1 MSLRVIA
8 IDWSGAKK
16 GARRKIWLAE
26 VIDGELVRLEKGRD
40 RSEITEHLISEAQHS
55 PQMIVGLDFA
65 FSLPA
70 WFLEDRRLSSAQEL
84 WALADEKADEWL
96 AACQPPFWGKAGHP
110 CPDIPGRFRL
120 TEKSAPVTAGISPK
134 SVFQIGGAGAV
145 GTGSLR
151 GIRVLH
157 RLHQAGFS
165 IWPFDPPGWPRVVEI
180 YPRLLT
186 KAVNKSHLGDRTEYL
201 ATHYPQL
208 TAELQACAAS
218 GEDAFDAAV
227 SALVMA
233 EHVEDLMALP
243 AVMDRQLL
251 LEGLIWHP
259 AWQSEASRVPLP
271 VQDSG

>member
-16 GARRKIWLAE
+16 GAHHKIWLAE
-26 VIDGELVRLEKGRD
+26 VVDGELVRLEKGRD
-40 RSEITEHLISEAQHS
+40 RPKIAEHLISEAQHS

-70 WFLEDRRLSSAQEL
+70 WFLEDRRLSSAQEF

-110 CPDIPGRFRL
+110 FPDIPGRFRL

-151 GIRVLH
+151 GMGVLH
-157 RLHQAGFS
+157 RLHQARFS
-165 IWPFDPPGWPRVVEI
+165 IWPFDPPGWPQVVEI

-186 KAVNKSHLGDRTEYL
+186 KAVKKSHSGRRADYL
-201 ATHYPQL
+201 AAHYPQL
-208 TAELQACAAS
+208 TAELRERAAS

-233 EHVEDLMALP
+233 EHIEDLKDLP
-243 AVMDRQLL
+243 TVTDRQLV

-259 AWQSEASRVPLP
+259 GWRSDASRVPLP